1 MSKILLRIF
10 FLILFLPL
18 LATSY
23 FLQPNSLLTAQRT
36 SLAPKIDGLL
46 TDECWKQAN
55 WQYANHIIS
64 GSGKGDELC
73 FAVIYNDQ
81 NIYIGAK

>member
-23 FLQPNSLLTAQRT
+23 SLQPNAVLTAQRT
-36 SLAPKIDGLL
+36 SLAPQIDGLL
-46 TDECWKQAN
+46 TDECWKQAKL
-55 WQYANHIIS
+55 AIRKS
-64 GSGKGDELC
+64 
-73 FAVIYNDQ
+73 YNLRFRERR
-81 NIYIGAK
+81 

>member
-18 LATSY
+18 LAIPYS
-23 FLQPNSLLTAQRT
+23 LQPNSVLTAQRT
-36 SLAPKIDGLL
+36 SLTFEIDGLL
-46 TDECWKQAN
+46 TDEFWRQAN
-55 WQYANHIIS
+55 WLSANHIIS

>member
-1 MSKILLRIF
+1 MIKSLYKMCL
-10 FLILFLPL
+10 LILSFSI

-23 FLQPNSLLTAQRT
+23 SLQPNAVLTAQRT
-36 SLAPKIDGLL
+36 SLAPQIDGLL